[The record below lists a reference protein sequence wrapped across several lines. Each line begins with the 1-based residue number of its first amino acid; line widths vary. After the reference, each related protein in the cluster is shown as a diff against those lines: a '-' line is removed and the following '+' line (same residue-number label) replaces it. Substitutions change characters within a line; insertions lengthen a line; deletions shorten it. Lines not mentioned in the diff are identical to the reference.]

1 MGDSE
6 RWNTR
11 SRKRQK
17 NVSKRNANVGVR
29 TGLQQQYHGKEVLM
43 PTPREGGLHRWASMR
58 GGPFPVVTQGST
70 GGSLFRGLALVKN
83 GGGRTRGPASA
94 AHIMRMIIVQRRNGP
109 T

>member
-1 MGDSE
+1 MEHKVPKTS
-6 RWNTR
+6 
-11 SRKRQK
+11 K

-70 GGSLFRGLALVKN
+70 GGSLFRGLALVKKMVE
-83 GGGRTRGPASA
+83 GARVGLRVQ
-94 AHIMRMIIVQRRNGP
+94 HIS
-109 T
+109 